1 MMLDYC
7 ERCDPNFR
15 SAIGALEAFLVC
27 GNNDVV
33 VKQANELL
41 SFLKNPSV
49 STTGRF
55 FPLAPGNST
64 DSRHDTFNQLA
75 DENRHFYFAFVSRL
89 QLFSNISCFALTLH
103 VVVLKH

>member
-1 MMLDYC
+1 MKLDYC

-15 SAIGALEAFLVC
+15 SAIGALEDFPAFLVC

-33 VKQANELL
+33 VKQKNGLL

-55 FPLAPGNST
+55 SPLGPGNST
-64 DSRHDTFNQLA
+64 DSRHDTFHQRA
-75 DENRHFYFAFVSRL
+75 DENRHFISLLFHVYSYSRTFL
-89 QLFSNISCFALTLH
+89 ASR
-103 VVVLKH
+103 